1 MRVSTHLLLQQKG
14 TACHAASAVALIVMY
29 PGVGWWRHS
38 WQVQMLIAVHA
49 SLPIL
54 YAQWHV
60 SIRLLA

>member
-14 TACHAASAVALIVMY
+14 TACHAASAVALLVMY

-38 WQVQMLIAVHA
+38 WQVQMLIAVHT

-54 YAQWHV
+54 Y
-60 SIRLLA
+60 S